1 MDINL
6 INKWKQALIDL
17 PVNREEDKFLTDFVS
32 HLEVESTSHNGQ
44 AFLSKGKISL
54 GELIYEVKE
63 VPEEVLRAEIFFHE
77 VGHHIAFLMDK
88 TKEER
93 AEIFEDYSEYRKNSS
108 LKYDDYDEKS
118 IFQNPEYAFLEGQ
131 FKDCVTSKEKNS
143 VLGFMKNGVVVDTTK
158 EYIAL
163 SNIGEE
169 LKWIYHEQFA
179 ESFAFTMIKQLYPES
194 YETLLKERII
204 SRESEQQF
212 FGESS
217 VNEAPEATI
226 GGKPFVHKIA
236 KALNAYTMKL
246 NETPEIASNFSTIL
260 ETIRPIAEKYT
271 ILEAKDLM
279 MTHRLDKYFPEELNK
294 GLTDIDD
301 FNALTKAAVK
311 ANIKELRAISR
322 LLDDDLF
329 NAYLEGNDK
338 KKPNI

>member
-54 GELIYEVKE
+54 GELIHEVKE
-63 VPEEVLRAEIFFHE
+63 VPEEVL
-77 VGHHIAFLMDK
+77 
-88 TKEER
+88 R